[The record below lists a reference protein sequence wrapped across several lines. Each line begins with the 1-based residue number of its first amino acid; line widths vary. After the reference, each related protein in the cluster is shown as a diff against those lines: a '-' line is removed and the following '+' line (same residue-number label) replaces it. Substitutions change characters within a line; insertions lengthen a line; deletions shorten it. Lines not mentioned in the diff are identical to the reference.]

1 MPELLAGLD
10 VGTTTVTACIFEPSG
25 KLLARAG
32 ARLATAT
39 PAPGHAEQD
48 AEAVVGTA
56 RRMLRVALVK
66 AGRNADDLAAL
77 GIATQ
82 RTSLVVWDRR
92 TGRPLTPLILWN
104 DLRGLSRAAE
114 LQQAG
119 VPLSPQQA
127 AAKLEAAVAAIPDRA
142 PLARDGQL
150 AWGNIDSFLIFRL
163 TGGAAHV
170 TDRSQAWP
178 LGYLDLTSFGWN
190 EGLIAL
196 QGLDPG
202 IFPRLVDSWG
212 VVGEAHPRA
221 FGAATPI
228 AADLADQQAAVI
240 GHAAEE
246 AGAGK
251 VTLGTAAALDVSTGA
266 QFSYLGPSLPPFVLS
281 SVAGETRFCVEGMVV
296 SAGAALDWLR
306 RSFRLGDHRRFDAL
320 ATSVADTGGAW
331 MLPALQGLGA
341 PHGDLGRRGM
351 IGGLSLA
358 VGPAQV
364 ARAAVEGVAFRV
376 REVMEAIYGG
386 TGLAR
391 PVQLKADGG
400 LTDSEALMQI
410 LADAL
415 ALPVARHA
423 HREATACG
431 AAIAAGRGVGL
442 LGPADGAR
450 FARYDRIFE
459 PRVSTAEGEAR
470 YELWRRQA
478 YGGA

>member
-142 PLARDGQL
+142 PLARDGRL

-196 QGLDPG
+196 QG
-202 IFPRLVDSWG
+202 
-212 VVGEAHPRA
+212 
-221 FGAATPI
+221 
-228 AADLADQQAAVI
+228 
-240 GHAAEE
+240 
-246 AGAGK
+246 
-251 VTLGTAAALDVSTGA
+251 
-266 QFSYLGPSLPPFVLS
+266 
-281 SVAGETRFCVEGMVV
+281 
-296 SAGAALDWLR
+296 
-306 RSFRLGDHRRFDAL
+306 
-320 ATSVADTGGAW
+320 
-331 MLPALQGLGA
+331 
-341 PHGDLGRRGM
+341 
-351 IGGLSLA
+351 
-358 VGPAQV
+358 
-364 ARAAVEGVAFRV
+364 
-376 REVMEAIYGG
+376 
-386 TGLAR
+386 
-391 PVQLKADGG
+391 
-400 LTDSEALMQI
+400 
-410 LADAL
+410 
-415 ALPVARHA
+415 
-423 HREATACG
+423 
-431 AAIAAGRGVGL
+431 
-442 LGPADGAR
+442 
-450 FARYDRIFE
+450 
-459 PRVSTAEGEAR
+459 
-470 YELWRRQA
+470 
-478 YGGA
+478 